1 MNNFKIRLI
10 VSLLAF
16 PLIYVLLYQKTLSN
30 LLILIV
36 FLFCIFE
43 WVKIFKKK
51 NAIFFFG
58 LIVLFVFLLSLLR
71 IYNFEEFNLIFLW
84 LIILTWLSDIGGYI
98 FGKLFG
104 GPKLTQIS
112 PNKTWAGAIGSIILS
127 QLAFLIF
134 FLNSDYKFNITI
146 IFVQLFLSIIG
157 QFGDILMSYVK
168 RKNNKK
174 NTSNF
179 IPGHGG
185 FLDRVDGLIWIII
198 LEIFLFNKKKNLH
211 FRVNRKYWKINFT
224 DHLKK

>member
-1 MNNFKIRLI
+1 MSNFKKRLI

-16 PLIYVLLYQKTLSN
+16 PLIYILLYQKVLSN

-51 NAIFFFG
+51 NAIFFLG
-58 LIVLFVFLLSLLR
+58 LIVLFAFLLSLLR
-71 IYNFEEFNLIFLW
+71 IYNFEEFNLTFLW

-127 QLAFLIF
+127 QFAFLIF
-134 FLNSDYKFNITI
+134 FLNSNYKFNINI
-146 IFVQLFLSIIG
+146 IFMQLFLSIIG
-157 QFGDILMSYVK
+157 QFGDILMSYIK

-174 NTSNF
+174 DTSNF

-198 LEIFLFNKKKNLH
+198 FG
-211 FRVNRKYWKINFT
+211 NFFI
-224 DHLKK
+224 

>member
-1 MNNFKIRLI
+1 MNNFKKRLS

-16 PLIYVLLYQKTLSN
+16 PLIYILLYQKVLSN

-51 NAIFFFG
+51 NAIFFLG
-58 LIVLFVFLLSLLR
+58 LIVLFVFLLSLLK
-71 IYNFEEFNLIFLW
+71 IYNFEEFNLTFLW
-84 LIILTWLSDIGGYI
+84 LIVLTWLSDIGGYI

-127 QLAFLIF
+127 QFAFLIF

-146 IFVQLFLSIIG
+146 IFMQLFLSIIG

-174 NTSNF
+174 DTSNF

-198 LEIFLFNKKKNLH
+198 FG
-211 FRVNRKYWKINFT
+211 NFFI
-224 DHLKK
+224 

>member
-1 MNNFKIRLI
+1 MNNFKKRLS

-43 WVKIFKKK
+43 WVKIFKRK
-51 NAIFFFG
+51 NAIFFLG
-58 LIVLFVFLLSLLR
+58 IIVLFVFLLSLLR

-104 GPKLTQIS
+104 GLKLTQIS

-127 QLAFLIF
+127 QFAFLIF

-146 IFVQLFLSIIG
+146 IFMQLFLSIIV

-174 NTSNF
+174 DTSNF

-198 LEIFLFNKKKNLH
+198 FG
-211 FRVNRKYWKINFT
+211 NFYI
-224 DHLKK
+224 

>member
-1 MNNFKIRLI
+1 MNNFKKRLS

-16 PLIYVLLYQKTLSN
+16 PIIYVLLYQKTLSN

-51 NAIFFFG
+51 NAIFFLG
-58 LIVLFVFLLSLLR
+58 LIVLFAFLLSLLR
-71 IYNFEEFNLIFLW
+71 IYNYEEFNLTFLW
-84 LIILTWLSDIGGYI
+84 LIVLTWLSDIGGYI

-127 QLAFLIF
+127 QFAFLIF

-146 IFVQLFLSIIG
+146 IFMQLFLSIIG

-174 NTSNF
+174 DTSNF

-198 LEIFLFNKKKNLH
+198 FG
-211 FRVNRKYWKINFT
+211 NFFI
-224 DHLKK
+224 

>member
-1 MNNFKIRLI
+1 MNNFKKRLS

-43 WVKIFKKK
+43 WVKIFKRK
-51 NAIFFFG
+51 NAIFFLG

-71 IYNFEEFNLIFLW
+71 IYNFKEFNLTFLW
-84 LIILTWLSDIGGYI
+84 LIVLTWLSDIGGYI

-127 QLAFLIF
+127 QFAFLIF
-134 FLNSDYKFNITI
+134 FLNSSYKFNINI
-146 IFVQLFLSIIG
+146 IFMQLFLSIIG

-174 NTSNF
+174 DTSNF

-198 LEIFLFNKKKNLH
+198 FG
-211 FRVNRKYWKINFT
+211 NFFI
-224 DHLKK
+224 

>member
-1 MNNFKIRLI
+1 MNNFKKRLS

-16 PLIYVLLYQKTLSN
+16 PLIYVLFYQKTLSN

-43 WVKIFKKK
+43 WVKIFKRK
-51 NAIFFFG
+51 NAIFFLG
-58 LIVLFVFLLSLLR
+58 IIVLFVFLLSLLR

-127 QLAFLIF
+127 QFAFLIF

-146 IFVQLFLSIIG
+146 IFMQLFLSIIG

-174 NTSNF
+174 DTSNF

-198 LEIFLFNKKKNLH
+198 FG
-211 FRVNRKYWKINFT
+211 NFFI
-224 DHLKK
+224 

>member
-1 MNNFKIRLI
+1 MNNFKKRLS

-16 PLIYVLLYQKTLSN
+16 PIIYVLLYQKTLSN

-43 WVKIFKKK
+43 WVKIFKRK
-51 NAIFFFG
+51 NAIFFLG

-71 IYNFEEFNLIFLW
+71 IYNFEEFNLTFLW
-84 LIILTWLSDIGGYI
+84 LIVLTWLSDIGGYI

-127 QLAFLIF
+127 QFAFLIF
-134 FLNSDYKFNITI
+134 FLNSNYKFNISI
-146 IFVQLFLSIIG
+146 IFMQLFLSIIG

-174 NTSNF
+174 DTSNF

-198 LEIFLFNKKKNLH
+198 FG
-211 FRVNRKYWKINFT
+211 NFFIE
-224 DHLKK
+224 

>member
-1 MNNFKIRLI
+1 MNNFKKRLS

-43 WVKIFKKK
+43 WVKIFKRK
-51 NAIFFFG
+51 NAIFFLG

-71 IYNFEEFNLIFLW
+71 IYNFEEFNLTFLW

-112 PNKTWAGAIGSIILS
+112 PKKTWAGAIGSIILS
-127 QLAFLIF
+127 QFAFLIF
-134 FLNSDYKFNITI
+134 FLNSNYKFNITI

-157 QFGDILMSYVK
+157 QFGDILMSYIK
-168 RKNNKK
+168 RNNNKK
-174 NTSNF
+174 DTSNF

-198 LEIFLFNKKKNLH
+198 FG
-211 FRVNRKYWKINFT
+211 NFYI
-224 DHLKK
+224 

>member
-1 MNNFKIRLI
+1 MNNFKKRLS

-51 NAIFFFG
+51 NAIFFLG
-58 LIVLFVFLLSLLR
+58 LIVLFAFLLSLLR
-71 IYNFEEFNLIFLW
+71 IYNYEEFNLTFLW
-84 LIILTWLSDIGGYI
+84 LIVLTWLSDIGGYI
-98 FGKLFG
+98 FGKLFN

-127 QLAFLIF
+127 QFAFLIF

-146 IFVQLFLSIIG
+146 IFMQLFLSIIG

-174 NTSNF
+174 DTSNF

-198 LEIFLFNKKKNLH
+198 FG
-211 FRVNRKYWKINFT
+211 NFFI
-224 DHLKK
+224 

>member
-1 MNNFKIRLI
+1 MNNFKKRLS

-16 PLIYVLLYQKTLSN
+16 PLIYVLLYHKTLSN

-36 FLFCIFE
+36 FLFCFFE
-43 WVKIFKKK
+43 WVKIFKRK
-51 NAIFFFG
+51 NVIFFLG

-71 IYNFEEFNLIFLW
+71 IYNFEEFNLTFLW
-84 LIILTWLSDIGGYI
+84 LIVLTWLSDIGGYI

-127 QLAFLIF
+127 QFAFLIF
-134 FLNSDYKFNITI
+134 FLDSNYKFNISI
-146 IFVQLFLSIIG
+146 IFMQLFLSIIG

-174 NTSNF
+174 DTSNF

-198 LEIFLFNKKKNLH
+198 
-211 FRVNRKYWKINFT
+211 VGNFFIE
-224 DHLKK
+224 

>member
-1 MNNFKIRLI
+1 MNNFKKRLS

-36 FLFCIFE
+36 FLFCILE

-51 NAIFFFG
+51 NAIFFLG

-71 IYNFEEFNLIFLW
+71 IYNFEEFNLTFLW
-84 LIILTWLSDIGGYI
+84 LIVLTWLSDIGGYI

-127 QLAFLIF
+127 QFAFLIF
-134 FLNSDYKFNITI
+134 FLNSSYKFNINI
-146 IFVQLFLSIIG
+146 IFMQLFLSIIG

-174 NTSNF
+174 DSSNF

-198 LEIFLFNKKKNLH
+198 FG
-211 FRVNRKYWKINFT
+211 NFFI
-224 DHLKK
+224 

>member
-1 MNNFKIRLI
+1 MNNFKKRLS

-16 PLIYVLLYQKTLSN
+16 PLIYVLLYQKTLFN

-43 WVKIFKKK
+43 WFKIFKRK
-51 NAIFFFG
+51 NAIFFLG

-71 IYNFEEFNLIFLW
+71 IYNFEEFNLTFLW
-84 LIILTWLSDIGGYI
+84 LIVLTWLSDIGGYI

-127 QLAFLIF
+127 QFAFLIF
-134 FLNSDYKFNITI
+134 FLNSNYKFNITI
-146 IFVQLFLSIIG
+146 IFMQLFLSIIG
-157 QFGDILMSYVK
+157 QFGDVLMSYVK

-174 NTSNF
+174 DTSNF

-198 LEIFLFNKKKNLH
+198 FG
-211 FRVNRKYWKINFT
+211 NFFIE
-224 DHLKK
+224 